1 MQGSVLRLGLEIRL
15 VLWDFFEWLFSDCLT
30 FLILANNGVSFSF
43 FYHWWLFCL
52 LIRVQFS
59 SIRTLSCV
67 HLFGT
72 PWTAAHK
79 TSLSITNSQSLLRL
93 MSIQSV
99 MPSNISTSVV
109 PFSSCLQPFPAS
121 GSFQWVSS
129 SDQVAKV
136 LEFQLQHQSFQW
148 IFRTDFL

>member
-109 PFSSCLQPFPAS
+109 PFSSTIYYINIYIIIYKLIF
-121 GSFQWVSS
+121 
-129 SDQVAKV
+129 
-136 LEFQLQHQSFQW
+136 ETQH
-148 IFRTDFL
+148 DFYHNSWLIIGAE